1 MRRAFLSIRDRLDRV
16 GVLLSGLCAVHC
28 LLGVLLVSMLGFG
41 GELILAP
48 EIHRIG
54 LALAVAVGMVTI
66 GLGVRRHGQLGP
78 LLIGACG
85 IALMSGALLAGH
97 GVAEA
102 VLTICGVALVATA
115 HIRNLRHAC

>member
-1 MRRAFLSIRDRLDRV
+1 MRRALLSIRDRLDRV

-28 LLGVLLVSMLGFG
+28 LLGVVLVSLLGFG

-48 EIHRIG
+48 EIHRVG
-54 LALAVAVGMVTI
+54 LALAIVVGIVTI

-78 LLIGACG
+78 LVIGACG

-102 VLTICGVALVATA
+102 VLTIAGVALVAAA

>member
-1 MRRAFLSIRDRLDRV
+1 MRSALLSIRDRLDRV
-16 GVLLSGLCAVHC
+16 GVLLSGLCALHC
-28 LLGVLLVSMLGFG
+28 LLGVVLVTLLGFG
-41 GELILAP
+41 GELLLAP

-54 LALAVAVGMVTI
+54 LGLAVAVGMVTL

-85 IALMSGALLAGH
+85 IGLMTGALLVGH
-97 GVAEA
+97 GPAEA
-102 VLTICGVALVATA
+102 ALTIAGVALVAAA